1 MRLAVTGATGRMG
14 REVLSA
20 ARERE
25 GCEVVLAVSDS
36 SRGEFD
42 GVEIEP
48 ASEFGA
54 LLETREPEAAIDFT
68 VPEASVDYVEACA
81 EAGVPAVVGTT
92 GFDDADL
99 AALRD
104 ASTRIPVLKAAN
116 FARGVQGLLSVVRTA
131 VEALPGYDIEVTET
145 HHNGK
150 LDAPSGTAKS
160 VLDAIEETRDEGGGR
175 VHGREGEAPREPD
188 EIGVHARRAGDITGE
203 HEVLLA
209 DNHEELRLT
218 HRAESRGVFAAGA
231 LDAADWLAGRSPGW
245 YDFSDVLADGST

>member
-14 REVLSA
+14 REVIDA
-20 ARERE
+20 ARDR
-25 GCEVVLAVSDS
+25 GDEVVLAVSHS
-36 SRGEFD
+36 TSGEYG

-48 ASEFGA
+48 ESGFAA
-54 LLETREPEAAIDFT
+54 LLAEREPDAAIDFT
-68 VPEASVDYVEACA
+68 LPEPSVSSVVDCA

-92 GFDDADL
+92 GFDEAQL
-99 AALRD
+99 AALHE
-104 ASTRIPVLKAAN
+104 ASERIPVLKAAN
-116 FARGVQGLLSVVRTA
+116 FARGVQGLLSVVREA
-131 VEALPGYDIEVTET
+131 VAALPGYDIEVTET

-150 LDAPSGTAKS
+150 RDAPSGTAS
-160 VLDAIEETRDEGGGR
+160 RVLDAIEEARADEGSRR
-175 VHGREGEAPREPD
+175 VHGREGEVPRKED

-231 LDAADWLAGRSPGW
+231 LDAATWLAGRSPGW
-245 YDFSDVLADGST
+245 YDFSAALPDSQP